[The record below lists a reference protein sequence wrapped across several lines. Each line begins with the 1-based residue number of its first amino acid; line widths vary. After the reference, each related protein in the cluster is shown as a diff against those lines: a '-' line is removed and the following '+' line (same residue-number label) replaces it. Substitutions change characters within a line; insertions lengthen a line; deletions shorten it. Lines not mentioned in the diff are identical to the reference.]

1 MFPDKRAAGQIPGGE
16 QGESEMKDQ
25 PEQEKKQKKEWRD
38 PSFLLEG
45 GSRVL

>member
-1 MFPDKRAAGQIPGGE
+1 MFPDKRAAGQIPGGK
-16 QGESEMKDQ
+16 QGESEMSQ
-25 PEQEKKQKKEWRD
+25 PEPEKKQKKEWRD